1 MHEEARAAR
10 TSDPSRT
17 ASASASAVPAGPT
30 APAALVELAARL
42 LNGRTVHKGRSLLG
56 LTGPPGAG
64 KTTLARYLVTEIN
77 RTEGPGTAA
86 YLPLDGFHLANAQL
100 DRLGLRSRK
109 GSPESFDSL
118 GYLAL
123 LRRVTVE
130 RFNDVYAPGF
140 DRSLDEPVAGRH
152 VVQPHTRLV
161 VTEGNYLGNDDSP
174 WSSARA
180 LLHELWYI
188 EAEDSLRD
196 QRLMQRHV
204 AGGRTPQAAR
214 DWITGND
221 DPNGVYVKQGRTAC
235 TRVVR
240 AGGLPQDDSGGSVL

>member
-10 TSDPSRT
+10 TTDP
-17 ASASASAVPAGPT
+17 APT
-30 APAALVELAARL
+30 TDPTALVELAARL

-64 KTTLARYLVTEIN
+64 KSTLARHLVTELN

-100 DRLGLRSRK
+100 DRLDLRSRK
-109 GSPESFDSL
+109 GAPASFDSL

-130 RFNDVYAPGF
+130 RFNDIYAPGF
-140 DRSLDEPVAGRH
+140 DRRLDEPVAGRH
-152 VVQPHTRLV
+152 VIQPHTRLV
-161 VTEGNYLGNDDSP
+161 ITEGNYLANDEPP
-174 WSSARA
+174 WSSVRA

-188 EAEDSLRD
+188 QAEDAVRD
-196 QRLMQRHV
+196 ERLMRRHV
-204 AGGRTPQAAR
+204 AGGRTREAAR
-214 DWITGND
+214 DWITSND
-221 DPNGVYVKQGRTAC
+221 DPNGEYVKLGLTAC
-235 TRVVR
+235 TRVVC
-240 AGGLPQDDSGGSVL
+240 AGDLRQVPGGGSVL